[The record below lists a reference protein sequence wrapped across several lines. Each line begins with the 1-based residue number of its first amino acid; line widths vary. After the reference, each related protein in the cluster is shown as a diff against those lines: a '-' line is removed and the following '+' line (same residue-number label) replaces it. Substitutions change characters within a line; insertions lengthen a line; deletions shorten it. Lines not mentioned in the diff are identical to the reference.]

1 MHARGYAVR
10 NRLIFMILSRRRS
23 QPFACAIAA
32 AWLVFGLSACSEKS
46 AGGAG
51 GGGRRGG
58 PGGAAPVIVAQAVRK
73 VVPQTIDAIGTV
85 EPIRSAS
92 VRAQITGTL
101 FKIDIHE
108 GQDVAEGAVLF
119 EIDPRPY
126 ENALKSAIAEQQRI
140 AVQLQN
146 ARDQVSR
153 YSNLNVGAMVSQEQI
168 DGVKATAQTLE
179 AQAASTDAALATAK
193 LNLGYCSVRAPLSGR
208 TGNLNVHEGD
218 MIRLNDTTVLVT
230 VNQLSPIYVT
240 FGIAQQHLGSLN
252 RYRAAGTL
260 KVDVSPGT
268 GEDHVADGE
277 LTFVDNT
284 VDPTT
289 GAIKLKA
296 TFPNTDH
303 HLWPGQFATVTVT
316 LAAPEVLTVPASAI
330 QSDQAG
336 QHVYII
342 KDDQTAEFRPIVVER
357 TADDVAV
364 VSKGLKEGETVVI
377 DGQLRVIP
385 GEAVQIKPPEVL
397 TNPEAA
403 ASAPAPGGKKGKG
416 KGKKQDS

>member
-1 MHARGYAVR
+1 MHAGRCAVPD
-10 NRLIFMILSRRRS
+10 RLIFMILSRRCFR
-23 QPFACAIAA
+23 FIAPALA
-32 AWLVFGLSACSEKS
+32 AVWLIIGLSSCSEKS
-46 AGGAG
+46 AAS
-51 GGGRRGG
+51 GRRGG
-58 PGGAAPVIVAQAVRK
+58 SGGAAPVIVAQAVRK

-126 ENALKSAIAEQQRI
+126 ENALKSALAEQQRI

-146 ARDQVSR
+146 ARDQVAR

-179 AQAASTDAALATAK
+179 AQAASADAALATAK

-218 MIRLNDTTVLVT
+218 MIRVNDTATLVT
-230 VNQLSPIYVT
+230 VNQLTPIYVT
-240 FGIAQQHLGSLN
+240 FGLAQQYLATVN

-268 GEDHVADGE
+268 SEEHVTDGE

-289 GAIKLKA
+289 GTIKLKA
-296 TFPNTDH
+296 TFPNADH
-303 HLWPGQFATVTVT
+303 RLWPGQFSTVMVT
-316 LAAPEVLTVPASAI
+316 LSTPEVLTVPASAV
-330 QSDQAG
+330 QSDQSG
-336 QHVYII
+336 QHVYVVNAENI
-342 KDDQTAEFRPIVVER
+342 AEFRPIVIER
-357 TADDVAV
+357 TAEDIAV
-364 VSKGLKEGETVVI
+364 VTKGLKEGETVVI
-377 DGQLRVIP
+377 DGQLRVVP
-385 GEAVQIKPPEVL
+385 GEAVQIKPADVL
-397 TNPEAA
+397 TNPDAA
-403 ASAPAPGGKKGKG
+403 AANAPATGTKRG
-416 KGKKQDS
+416 KGKKQGT